1 METSIGILETKGF
14 AVAIAAADKI
24 LEDNNIDLF
33 KIEKTG
39 GGIVSLFFKGNS
51 ERLKAAFGMGIQ
63 QARLVGE
70 IVAVHIS
77 NQPNKIIE
85 KLLSAGDKAGKVTS
99 LKNETVVEKI
109 AAKKVEVKVEKTKE
123 QKPIKTVR
131 NLPVVEEKIKVVKPA
146 ETTSTIQRLRQEAL
160 SPANI
165 SKEKETQSK
174 LRDGKMSSQIN
185 MSKIENLNVH
195 ELRHLARST
204 NGFPIQGRE
213 ISRAI
218 RKELINY
225 FKDLT

>member
-1 METSIGILETKGF
+1 METLIAILETKGF
-14 AVAIAAADKI
+14 AAAIAAADKI
-24 LEDNNIDLF
+24 LEDNNIDLL

-51 ERLKAAFGMGIQ
+51 ERLKAAFDLGIQ

-70 IVAVHIS
+70 IVAVYIS
-77 NQPNKIIE
+77 NQPSKKIE
-85 KLLSAGDKAGKVTS
+85 KLLSAGDKVEKVTS
-99 LKNETVVEKI
+99 LKNGTIEEKV
-109 AAKKVEVKVEKTKE
+109 AAKKVEMKVEKTKE

-131 NLPVVEEKIKVVKPA
+131 KIPAVEEKIKFVEPPESV
-146 ETTSTIQRLRQEAL
+146 STIQRLRREAL
-160 SPANI
+160 STANI

-185 MSKIENLNVH
+185 MSKIENLNVY
-195 ELRHLARST
+195 ELRRLARST

-225 FKDLT
+225 FKELT